1 MSVVARIKSVF
12 PEKLHNFRS
21 WGAIN
26 ELELLAVKFSPQ
38 SFEPQL
44 FGNNLRILS
53 VNTKAVS
60 YIKSKGG
67 TKSPACNDMA
77 GEI

>member
-1 MSVVARIKSVF
+1 MSLPESRAFSPKNYIISVAGGLSIS
-12 PEKLHNFRS
+12 
-21 WGAIN
+21 
-26 ELELLAVKFSPQ
+26 LLAVKFSPQ

-44 FGNNLRILS
+44 FGNNVRILS